1 MDHLMSQIAEMNDN
15 YKRMMTLIEAAKA
28 APPAVQE
35 VVQPSHP
42 FIEVPPDDIDQL
54 VATPIEFGGTHPF
67 DRVGDEDG
75 GRLTDIA
82 WSLSRQPR
90 FAGHTITRLP
100 YNVAHHSVFVS
111 EIVQS
116 LCTWVDET
124 GHVERGEYLADRA
137 KSPVRVTPP
146 PFFDAYQDSSW
157 NSISQLAMAWN
168 LFRDELASYLSARQA
183 PHYDMRLTDPL
194 AAISLFALFHDAH
207 EYVLVDVPSPIKAID
222 AIRAVYKELEKKMD
236 AVIFDAIF
244 EISDDE
250 EDLLLEDEGTTDELD
265 DVACDDEEDERDDE
279 ECEETEEYDDD
290 EELDEEGIDEVE
302 LEDDELVAM
311 LDEEKELKELL
322 VDDEEEDDELVA
334 ELVEEE
340 EEDGGKLDEED
351 ELDGVLDD
359 EETEEDDSGT
369 VT

>member
-1 MDHLMSQIAEMNDN
+1 M
-15 YKRMMTLIEAAKA
+15 K
-28 APPAVQE
+28 
-35 VVQPSHP
+35 
-42 FIEVPPDDIDQL
+42 VPNITSMETVSGIYVDVANPKKEDI
-54 VATPIEFGGTHPF
+54 
-67 DRVGDEDG
+67 
-75 GRLTDIA
+75 RLTDIA

-244 EISDDE
+244 EISDLPDNLMTSMKIIIKE
-250 EDLLLEDEGTTDELD
+250 ADMIARALEAYTYMPSRGANWNGLPHVDILAIHTFNEPMSAVE
-265 DVACDDEEDERDDE
+265 AYNAFIER
-279 ECEETEEYDDD
+279 Y
-290 EELDEEGIDEVE
+290 
-302 LEDDELVAM
+302 
-311 LDEEKELKELL
+311 EKI
-322 VDDEEEDDELVA
+322 
-334 ELVEEE
+334 
-340 EEDGGKLDEED
+340 
-351 ELDGVLDD
+351 
-359 EETEEDDSGT
+359 S
-369 VT
+369 